1 MVPTAPKA
9 PSPYGNRRRDPRT
22 GRFVGRF
29 ASRQTLQQLAELP
42 DQEWATDEAALA
54 ILEGGVTL
62 AISGGW
68 VPPAEVELDSAQ

>member
-1 MVPTAPKA
+1 MVTRAPKT

-29 ASRQTLQQLAELP
+29 ASRQTLQQLADLP

-54 ILEGGVTL
+54 ILEGGITL
-62 AISGGW
+62 AKKDGW
-68 VPPAEVELDSAQ
+68 RPPAEVELGGAP

>member
-1 MVPTAPKA
+1 MVTRA

-29 ASRQTLQQLAELP
+29 ASRQTLQQLADLP

-62 AISGGW
+62 AIKDGW
-68 VPPAEVELDSAQ
+68 VPPDKVDLDGAP